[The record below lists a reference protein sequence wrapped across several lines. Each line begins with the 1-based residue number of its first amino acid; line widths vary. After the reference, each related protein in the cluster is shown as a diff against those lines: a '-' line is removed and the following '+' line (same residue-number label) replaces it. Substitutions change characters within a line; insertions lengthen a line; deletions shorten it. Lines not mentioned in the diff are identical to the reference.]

1 MTFKVKIKEISDKG
15 VGIAQLKN
23 DLVFVKN
30 TYINEEVLVS
40 LQDYFVK
47 GSNRREGILKSIV
60 TPNKNRIESSCSYE
74 KYCGSCSF
82 RFLKYKEQL
91 NFKKNI
97 LQSNVDKLNLDIKI
111 CDFYNLYNE
120 DIVNHYRNKSIRSF
134 SYDKEGLIYQ
144 GFYESFSH
152 KTIHIKECL
161 QEVSWMNIFA
171 NELCDILNKYKV
183 PLYDESKNIGIV
195 RNLIM
200 RDCCLEKLV
209 CLSIFDN
216 LDEKVKLSIK
226 DLAYKFS
233 ITSIALLKNKNIGNK
248 IVDGDIEYLSNAK
261 NIKMQILDN
270 TFLID
275 AYTFMQVN
283 NKAMEYLYRRAIDSV
298 SDVLNK
304 NLALDLCCGVGT
316 MTLALAHKFKDVI
329 GVEINKSSIESAN
342 LNKDLNNISNVSFI
356 LDDIKNVLNNI
367 VNKDVD
373 AIIAD
378 PARSGLGDNN
388 LKSFLNLKDKC
399 KIALIFCSQKAFL
412 RDIKY
417 LKDKGFKI
425 LSVEGIDMF
434 PNTMHFETLVILEK

>member
-1 MTFKVKIKEISDKG
+1 MVVKVKIQDISDKG
-15 VGIAQLKN
+15 VGIATFEN

-30 TYINEEVLVS
+30 TYLNEDVLVT
-40 LQDYFVK
+40 LKDYFAK
-47 GSNRREGILKSIV
+47 GSNRREGILESIV
-60 TPNKNRIESSCSYE
+60 TPNIHRIESSCQYE
-74 KYCGSCSF
+74 DLCGSCSF

-97 LQSNVDKLNLDIKI
+97 LQSNVDKLNLNIKV
-111 CDFYNLYNE
+111 CDFYNLYDK
-120 DIVNHYRNKSIRSF
+120 DIVNNCRNKSIRSF
-134 SYDKEGLIYQ
+134 SYDKGGLIYQ

-152 KTIHIKECL
+152 KTIPIKECL
-161 QEVSWMNIFA
+161 QEVSWMSDFA

-183 PLYDESKNIGIV
+183 PLYDESQNRGVV

-200 RDCCLEKLV
+200 RDCIIEKLV

-216 LDEKVKLSIK
+216 LADDVKLSLK
-226 DLAYKFS
+226 TLASKFS
-233 ITSIALLKNKNIGNK
+233 ITSLSILKNKNIGNK
-248 IVDGDIEYLSNAK
+248 IVDGDIEYLSTAK

-283 NKAMEYLYRRAIDSV
+283 NKAMEYLYKKAIDAV
-298 SDVLNK
+298 SNVSNK

-316 MTLALAHKFKDVI
+316 MTLALAHKFNKVI

-342 LNKDLNNISNVSFI
+342 LNKNLNNISNVTFI
-356 LDDIKNVLNNI
+356 LDDIKNVLTNI

-378 PARSGLGDNN
+378 PARTGLGDNN
-388 LKSFLNLKDKC
+388 LKSFLKLKDKC

-417 LKDKGFKI
+417 LSDNGFKV